1 MPKTLGSNFSITIL
15 HRDCV
20 TTYILFVMRNTK
32 MSVFRKLNKSK
43 LHLLQRICL
52 PSANK
57 ASQEK
62 NVRIF
67 LILVFIYEKYE
78 NMGVSILRKTLLE

>member
-1 MPKTLGSNFSITIL
+1 MSLHIFFLLWEIQIEIFILKLSPFLRFPK
-15 HRDCV
+15 
-20 TTYILFVMRNTK
+20 K

-67 LILVFIYEKYE
+67 LILVFIYEKCE
-78 NMGVSILRKTLLE
+78 KMGVSILRKTLLE